1 MCGISLALYILAIV
15 YKIIIFIIALERK
28 VIMKNKY
35 NILEDQPIKVIL
47 FFSIPVLL
55 GLFFQQI
62 YTTVDTVIVSK
73 TLGQKALAATGC
85 LNYVNFLILG
95 FCNGMA
101 SGFSIP
107 IAQIF
112 GSGDEKKLKKYL
124 GNIIWV
130 YLFFAIVIT
139 VISVCLTQTILIV
152 TNTPK
157 DIFSMA
163 YIYMLVIF
171 LGIPTQ
177 FAYNTLSGIMRSLGD
192 VKTPLYILIGCSLLN
207 VGLDLIFI
215 MILHLGVFGAALATV
230 LSEALSAIGCLVI
243 MYKQYTFIHLTKDD
257 VKINKTCIIELL
269 KDGIPMGLQ
278 MSICGIGSLLLQSS
292 VNALGSV
299 YVASVT
305 ASERIW
311 QILQSVTAAI
321 GTSLTVYCGQNIGAN
336 KITRVKQGVRAGV
349 IMAMIYCFVS
359 SLFIYFFRNQI
370 VSIFIDKDALQL
382 IQLTKQYLVINALFF
397 WAQGLIHTVRF
408 SLQGMGY
415 ARISLLAAILEM
427 IARAVTGLFIVP
439 LFGYIAV
446 CFSNALA
453 WVLAS
458 TFIVVYYLILIKKM
472 KEV

>member
-1 MCGISLALYILAIV
+1 MI
-15 YKIIIFIIALERK
+15 LEREA
-28 VIMKNKY
+28 IMKNKY
-35 NILEDQPIKVIL
+35 NILEDQPIKIIL

-62 YTTVDTVIVSK
+62 YTTVDTIIVSK

-85 LNYVNFLILG
+85 LNSVNFLILG

-107 IAQIF
+107 IAQTF
-112 GSGDEKKLKKYL
+112 GAGNKQKLRKYL
-124 GNIIWV
+124 GNMIWI
-130 YLFFAIVIT
+130 YLFFAGVIT
-139 VISVCLTQTILIV
+139 VVSLCLTNKILV
-152 TNTPK
+152 LTNTPK

-163 YIYMLVIF
+163 YTYMFVIF

-177 FAYNTLSGIMRSLGD
+177 FAYNTFSGIMRSLGD
-192 VKTPLYILIGCSLLN
+192 VKTPLYVLIGCSLLN
-207 VGLDLIFI
+207 VCLDLIFI
-215 MILHLGVFGAALATV
+215 IMLHLGVFGAAFATV
-230 LSEALSAIGCLVI
+230 LSEAISAFACLI
-243 MYKQYTFIHLTKDD
+243 MMYKQYDFVHLTKEDLH
-257 VKINKTCIIELL
+257 IEKTYLMNLL

-321 GTSLTVYCGQNIGAN
+321 GTTLTVYCGQNIGAK
-336 KITRVKQGVRAGV
+336 KIERVKQGVRTGV
-349 IMAMIYCFVS
+349 IMAMVYCFVS
-359 SLFIYFFRNQI
+359 SILIYFFKNQI
-370 VSIFIDKDALQL
+370 IYIFINKSAKELVK
-382 IQLTKQYLVINALFF
+382 LTREYLMINALFF

-415 ARISLLAAILEM
+415 AKISLFAATLEM
-427 IARAVTGLFIVP
+427 FARAITGLWVVP
-439 LFGYIAV
+439 AFGFIAV
-446 CFSNALA
+446 CYSNAIA
-453 WVLAS
+453 WVLAA
-458 TFIVVYYLILIKKM
+458 TFIVFYYLKVMKIQIKKEN
-472 KEV
+472 K